1 MNLNEL
7 LNHFQNQH
15 KALENHYLV
24 AKGQQDSLIAQ
35 EKHLKDEQTQ
45 CKIEYEELL
54 QKREILEQASTKARE
69 EGKALF
75 VNVVTNS
82 LQMVF
87 SQKASADIVL
97 GKKSGLATADV
108 VLCLDRN
115 GKMVQ
120 TDPTSEDSG
129 GMADMISLGIFMSNS
144 LLGGKNNTAG
154 FFLDEPTKFVSA
166 AHAEA
171 AANFIKEMV
180 QYTGKQTFLTTH
192 ERNYLPFVANRS
204 HLVSINEEDG
214 VSTVE
219 KYAEEGTLL
228 ASK

>member
-35 EKHLKDEQTQ
+35 EKHLKDEQAQ
-45 CKIEYEELL
+45 CKQEYEEWL
-54 QKREILEQASTKARE
+54 QKKEILEQASTKARE

-87 SQKASADIVL
+87 NQQASADIVL

-108 VLCLDRN
+108 VLCMDRN
-115 GKMVQ
+115 GKLVK

-129 GMADMISLGIFMSNS
+129 GMADTISLGIFMSNS
-144 LLGGKNNTAG
+144 LLGGKNNRAG

-166 AHAEA
+166 AHAEP

-192 ERNYLPFVANRS
+192 ERTYLPFVANRS
-204 HLVSINEEDG
+204 HLVTIDEDG
-214 VSTVE
+214 ISTVE
-219 KYAEEGTLL
+219 KYAEDGALL
-228 ASK
+228 LNR